1 MALSLPVL
9 DGEVRMKDKQGLV
22 LGMLNLMLLIALGY
36 LYFSSSDTLTNRVVK
51 LESTASRPEDQQE
64 SSKASAKNEKQ
75 IANMMSDLNAIKEK
89 IGITSTELKST
100 RETTQ
105 SLKRLQE
112 QSKKEMAS
120 QLASKAN
127 SEDVDGLRKETSTKL
142 AEVQQDSNSRFGSVS
157 GELTGLKQDL
167 ATTREDWGR
176 QLVDVKTVLSQG
188 IAKNSTELADLRKKG
203 ERDYF
208 EFDIKK
214 NSKNPFNRIADIQ
227 LAVLKTDPKSH
238 KYNCAIQV
246 DDYTLEKKDRAA
258 NEPIQFLVGRE
269 QLRYEVVVNSIE
281 KDRIRGYVSAPKDKT
296 LSAAIPRFRE

>member
-1 MALSLPVL
+1 
-9 DGEVRMKDKQGLV
+9 MKDKQGLV
-22 LGMLNLMLLIALGY
+22 LGILNLMLLIALGY
-36 LYFSSSDTLTNRVVK
+36 LYFSSSDTLTDRVVK
-51 LESTASRPEDQQE
+51 LESSASRPDDQQE
-64 SSKASAKNEKQ
+64 ESAKNKKEM
-75 IANMMSDLNAIKEK
+75 ASMMSDLAAIKEK
-89 IGITSTELKST
+89 IGITSTEIKST

-142 AEVQQDSNSRFGSVS
+142 AEVQQDSNTRFGNVS
-157 GELTGLKQDL
+157 GELSGLKQDL
-167 ATTREDWGR
+167 ATTRDDWGR
-176 QLVDVKTVLSQG
+176 QLVDVKTTLSQG
-188 IAKNSTELADLRKKG
+188 IAKNSSELADLRRKG
-203 ERDYF
+203 DRDYF

-214 NSKNPFNRIADIQ
+214 NSKKPFTRVADIQ

-246 DDYTLEKKDRAA
+246 DDNTLEKKDRAV

-296 LSAAIPRFRE
+296 LSAGMPRFRE

>member
-188 IAKNSTELADLRKKG
+188 IAKN
-203 ERDYF
+203 
-208 EFDIKK
+208 
-214 NSKNPFNRIADIQ
+214 
-227 LAVLKTDPKSH
+227 
-238 KYNCAIQV
+238 
-246 DDYTLEKKDRAA
+246 
-258 NEPIQFLVGRE
+258 
-269 QLRYEVVVNSIE
+269 
-281 KDRIRGYVSAPKDKT
+281 
-296 LSAAIPRFRE
+296 

>member
-1 MALSLPVL
+1 
-9 DGEVRMKDKQGLV
+9 MKDKQGLV
-22 LGMLNLMLLIALGY
+22 LGILNLMLLIALGY
-36 LYFSSSDTLTNRVVK
+36 LYFSSSDTLTDRVVK
-51 LESTASRPEDQQE
+51 LESSASRPDDQQE
-64 SSKASAKNEKQ
+64 ESAKNKKEM
-75 IANMMSDLNAIKEK
+75 ASMMSDLAAIKEK

-112 QSKKEMAS
+112 QSRKEMAS

-127 SEDVDGLRKETSTKL
+127 SQDVDGLRKETSTKL
-142 AEVQQDSNSRFGSVS
+142 AEAQQDSNTRFGNVS
-157 GELTGLKQDL
+157 GELSGLKQDL
-167 ATTREDWGR
+167 ATTRDDWGR
-176 QLVDVKTVLSQG
+176 QLVDVKTTLSQG
-188 IAKNSTELADLRKKG
+188 IAKNSSELADLRRKG
-203 ERDYF
+203 DRDYF

-214 NSKNPFNRIADIQ
+214 NSKKPFTRVADIQ

-246 DDYTLEKKDRAA
+246 DDNTLEKKDRAV

-296 LSAAIPRFRE
+296 LSAGMPRFRE